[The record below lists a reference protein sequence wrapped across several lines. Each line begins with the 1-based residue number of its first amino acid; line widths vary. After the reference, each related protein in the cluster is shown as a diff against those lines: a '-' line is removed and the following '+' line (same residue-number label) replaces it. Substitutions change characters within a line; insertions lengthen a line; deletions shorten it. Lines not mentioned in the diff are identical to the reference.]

1 MPRPRV
7 LLPIAFAGLVAA
19 CQDRPAT
26 ATATTAAAPTATA
39 TSGSER
45 LERDGPAEAE
55 AGTAAPAPRPP
66 DVATAPQGPAPQVLE
81 GIPRPIA
88 RPGPDVPT
96 PPIASGAEVSYA
108 CESGAQLRVR
118 YAGSVAEVA
127 WTDGAWLTLSRTAPG
142 GAGGE
147 TYAGERHVLVRLG
160 HVVELR
166 DERGGPVI
174 RCAEATA
181 NA

>member
-1 MPRPRV
+1 MPSPRV
-7 LLPIAFAGLVAA
+7 LLPIALASLLPA

-26 ATATTAAAPTATA
+26 TAPDEPTTAAVAV
-39 TSGSER
+39 GNDRSER
-45 LERDGPAEAE
+45 MAEADPQPGPA
-55 AGTAAPAPRPP
+55 GAAPAS
-66 DVATAPQGPAPQVLE
+66 APEASMAPQVLE

-88 RPGPDVPT
+88 RPAPGVPT
-96 PPIASGAEVSYA
+96 PPIASGAEVTYA
-108 CESGAQLRVR
+108 CESGARLRVR

-127 WTDGAWLTLSRTAPG
+127 WTEGAWLTLSRTAPG
-142 GAGGE
+142 NAGGE
-147 TYAGERHVLVRLG
+147 TYAGEGRVLLRLG